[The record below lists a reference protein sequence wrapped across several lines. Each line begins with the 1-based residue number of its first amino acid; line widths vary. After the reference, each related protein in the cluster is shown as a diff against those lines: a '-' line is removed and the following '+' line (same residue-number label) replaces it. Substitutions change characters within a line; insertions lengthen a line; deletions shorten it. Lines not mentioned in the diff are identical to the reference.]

1 MLGTKDFALPTFR
14 RLCESGHEVLALV
27 TQPDRPQGR
36 KQQLIPAPIKVE
48 AIARGIA
55 VHQPEDLNA
64 TEGVELLRSLAPD
77 LLVTAAYGQILSPAV
92 LGVAPMGGINLHGS
106 ILPRY
111 RGAAPVARAI
121 QAGDLETGVT
131 VIQMSPRVDAG
142 GMIAFARTPIGPNE
156 TSAELEARL
165 ADLGAPLIAD
175 VVDRLTAGTVEILPQ
190 DPTQATRAPKLRKE
204 EGLINWSLP
213 ARSIHNLVRA
223 MQPWPTC
230 STTWHPAADWRSPAR
245 LILHATE
252 PVEGPD
258 GEPGRVA
265 IAYGEDLAVACGEGA
280 LRLLTVQMP
289 GKKAVSVADLLRGYP
304 VAPGDQ
310 LGPD

>member
-1 MLGTKDFALPTFR
+1 
-14 RLCESGHEVLALV
+14 
-27 TQPDRPQGR
+27 
-36 KQQLIPAPIKVE
+36 
-48 AIARGIA
+48 
-55 VHQPEDLNA
+55 
-64 TEGVELLRSLAPD
+64 
-77 LLVTAAYGQILSPAV
+77 
-92 LGVAPMGGINLHGS
+92 
-106 ILPRY
+106 
-111 RGAAPVARAI
+111 VARAI
-121 QAGDLETGVT
+121 QAGDSETGVT

-175 VVDRLTAGTVEILPQ
+175 VVDRLAAGTVEILSQ

-204 EGLINWSLP
+204 EGLINWCLP

-245 LILHATE
+245 LIVHAAE
-252 PVEGPD
+252 PVEGPA

-265 IAYGEDLAVACGEGA
+265 TAFGEDLVVACGEGA

-289 GKKAVSVADLLRGYP
+289 GKKAVPAADLLRGYP
-304 VAPGDQ
+304 MAPGDQ